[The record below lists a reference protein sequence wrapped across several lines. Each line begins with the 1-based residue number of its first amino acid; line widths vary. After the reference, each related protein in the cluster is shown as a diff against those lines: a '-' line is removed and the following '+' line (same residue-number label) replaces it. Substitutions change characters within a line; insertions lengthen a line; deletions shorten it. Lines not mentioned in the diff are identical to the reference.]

1 MNRLLHESLLYVVFS
16 DDDLKKIVFD
26 ELSRINKMYDEN
38 CFSLIELYN
47 EKISLNYINSIGD
60 GEVKKLFEV
69 LLLKLS
75 LSDRLPEYSIMER
88 HTEKLKGK
96 IESIISIYPK
106 LREKFNGENIYDA
119 EKITLLVMD
128 NYEYRDKFM
137 KKLFDLDEEKYRII
151 DYNLKYYDALKS
163 MYKKDEELEPV
174 INKKIKELI
183 DSFGIDDLI
192 MKIKEEYIHPK

>member
-1 MNRLLHESLLYVVFS
+1 MNRLLHESLLHVVFS

-137 KKLFDLDEEKYRII
+137 KKLFGLDEEKYRII

-183 DSFGIDDLI
+183 DSFGID
-192 MKIKEEYIHPK
+192 